1 MLDWVH
7 AFTLHRQQNS
17 SKVMA
22 PSHDIEAQ
30 VASLEALRNASSS
43 EASSALR
50 KALQHRNNFLVS
62 KAAKLTADLN
72 LTDLIPDLATAFPRF
87 LPQSGKDAAKTDP
100 QCWAKNAIAK
110 ALAAFEYQEH
120 ELFLLG
126 MRHIQLEP
134 VWGGSSDTAGPLRS
148 TCALALVQCRSLNS
162 VRLLAYLTELFAD
175 KVLSVRVDAARAVEQ
190 VGSDAA
196 MLLLRLRAE
205 LASDEPELL
214 GACYS
219 GVLHLEGPSAIPW
232 AAKFLQHEDDTA
244 AEAAIAIAETRTPE
258 AFTTLK
264 KIHQTPQRA
273 KDPWFRAALLSAI
286 ALTRQDEAFDWLL
299 TLVQAGNDDSKDAH
313 EALCRSK
320 PPSGILEKLALRGT
334 PCP

>member
-1 MLDWVH
+1 
-7 AFTLHRQQNS
+7 
-17 SKVMA
+17 MA
-22 PSHDIEAQ
+22 ASHDIEAQ

-72 LTDLIPDLATAFPRF
+72 LTDLTPDLATAFHRF
-87 LPQSGKDAAKTDP
+87 LTNPAKTDP

-110 ALAAFEYQEH
+110 SLATLEYQEH

-126 MRHIQLEP
+126 VNHIQLEP
-134 VWGGSSDTAGPLRS
+134 VWGGSADTAGPLRS
-148 TCALALVQCRSLNS
+148 TCALALIQCRSLNS
-162 VRLLAYLTELFAD
+162 TQLLSHLTPLFAD
-175 KVLSVRVDAARAVEQ
+175 KELPVRVNAARAVEQ

-219 GVLHLEGPSAIPW
+219 GVLHLEGPRAIPW
-232 AAKFLQHEDDTA
+232 AAKFLQHEDDAA

-258 AFTTLK
+258 AFATLKAAYETATDHWFRTTLL
-264 KIHQTPQRA
+264 T
-273 KDPWFRAALLSAI
+273 AI
-286 ALTRQDEAFDWLL
+286 ALTRQDEAFTWLL
-299 TLVQAGNDDSKDAH
+299 TLIEREERNHPEAH

-320 PPSGILEKLALRGT
+320 PPSAILEKLTQLGK
-334 PCP
+334 PCNPT